1 MLAAIYYQEMPPSD
15 AHMAW
20 FDRQNEVGFN
30 VGKLMR
36 YTMDFDPKVVRD
48 W

>member
-1 MLAAIYYQEMPPSD
+1 MLAAIYYEEMPYDD

-20 FDRQNEVGFN
+20 FDRSNEVGLN

-36 YTMDFDPKVVRD
+36 YTMGFDPKVVRD